1 MVLIPHLKFIEALVA
16 TKLPIH
22 SIKEKLQDL
31 DLRVDDQVLAVIINT
46 IRSNYP
52 TYFSETDPDPVT
64 ALWLEELD
72 VLEMYAHLEGNS
84 DFKQNILKMDGAVKL
99 LQDPLMYRIITSIA
113 MAHIEPEDIE
123 LIVQAKFNLEYSE
136 DDINLFLKYFFSVSE
151 WSRKQKQGYIV
162 KIRDKQLSAYYKIA
176 LKGDKEFLLW
186 KLGISPAKDFKEMLV
201 EMTNDSFYNFKETS
215 TIKPDSAQKW
225 AQLSTRLMDKLDD
238 MDKRE
243 KGEAKGL
250 LSDIEFRIKTYAT
263 PNDIRS
269 DFKHFT
275 DLDIGSNDEL

>member
-1 MVLIPHLKFIEALVA
+1 
-16 TKLPIH
+16 
-22 SIKEKLQDL
+22 
-31 DLRVDDQVLAVIINT
+31 
-46 IRSNYP
+46 
-52 TYFSETDPDPVT
+52 
-64 ALWLEELD
+64 
-72 VLEMYAHLEGNS
+72 
-84 DFKQNILKMDGAVKL
+84 
-99 LQDPLMYRIITSIA
+99 
-113 MAHIEPEDIE
+113 
-123 LIVQAKFNLEYSE
+123 
-136 DDINLFLKYFFSVSE
+136 
-151 WSRKQKQGYIV
+151 
-162 KIRDKQLSAYYKIA
+162 
-176 LKGDKEFLLW
+176 
-186 KLGISPAKDFKEMLV
+186 MLV